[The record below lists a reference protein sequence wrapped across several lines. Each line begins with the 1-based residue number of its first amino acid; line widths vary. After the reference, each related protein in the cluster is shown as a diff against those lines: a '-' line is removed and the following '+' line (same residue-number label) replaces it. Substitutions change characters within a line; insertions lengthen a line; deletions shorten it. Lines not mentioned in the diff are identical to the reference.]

1 VPKPDRLAALRTAS
15 RVGEHDRFDSAAA
28 RLVTGSETV
37 DGALHQLPLAKVRP
51 NPDQPRRTFA
61 PEALQEL
68 AESIRAVGVL
78 QPILVRRAAAGNYEI
93 VAGERRWRAAQQA
106 GFERIPA
113 VVQSFDDEVALEASL
128 TENLQREDL
137 SPLEEAQ
144 IFLRMTT
151 ELGYSVRR
159 LAERLGK
166 GKGYVESRLRL
177 ARMEPDLQA
186 LVAARPDTL
195 THAREIEQ
203 VEDAAQRQE
212 LIARVQAGS
221 PLQEIRQDVKR
232 ARQRRGQPIPTP
244 EDAATEVSGR
254 PDTSL
259 GNAPVRPAAG
269 DATVEAPGVVTAGSG
284 NLTAATPH
292 PVVDAA
298 RRLHRAIE
306 DATAPPGDPALRAA
320 LRRELALVATAIQ
333 SLIVRLDGGE
343 KEP

>member
-1 VPKPDRLAALRTAS
+1 
-15 RVGEHDRFDSAAA
+15 
-28 RLVTGSETV
+28 
-37 DGALHQLPLAKVRP
+37 
-51 NPDQPRRTFA
+51 
-61 PEALQEL
+61 
-68 AESIRAVGVL
+68 
-78 QPILVRRAAAGNYEI
+78 
-93 VAGERRWRAAQQA
+93 
-106 GFERIPA
+106 
-113 VVQSFDDEVALEASL
+113 
-128 TENLQREDL
+128 
-137 SPLEEAQ
+137 
-144 IFLRMTT
+144 
-151 ELGYSVRR
+151 
-159 LAERLGK
+159 
-166 GKGYVESRLRL
+166 
-177 ARMEPDLQA
+177 MEPALQA

-232 ARQRRGQPIPTP
+232 ARQRRGQPVPTP